1 MKRDTMDEEK
11 ICGECFWYE
20 DISHEAGTCNEEK
33 NDRKRVPVIVKYD
46 DDGCWNWKEDE

>member
-20 DISHEAGTCNEEK
+20 DISDEAGTCNEEK